1 MNGFYFGTF
10 QKTRGKTEIA
20 RNRTKSAEIDRRI
33 AKFDTKKSTGT
44 SVLDVAGCAKEIA

>member
-20 RNRTKSAEIDRRI
+20 QNPAKSADIDRRI
-33 AKFDTKKSTGT
+33 AKFDTKNPLERAFWWRKKKS
-44 SVLDVAGCAKEIA
+44 LD